1 MSPRTASRVLLVL
14 LALLAGGV
22 ALAGD
27 WTAKPLSGLLPGGE
41 KKEAQQSFRGKLVS
55 RDDSDEDGNPVTRA
69 FLESDD
75 GELIPLP
82 CERKDK
88 EAGAL
93 KKAAGK
99 ALGGNDS
106 CWDYM
111 GQQVEVVGSVQSVTK
126 KTKRYRRLAKITG
139 ISPLP

>member
-1 MSPRTASRVLLVL
+1 MNTHATGRTFIALTAS
-14 LALLAGGV
+14 LAAGL

-27 WTAKPLSGLLPGGE
+27 WTAKPLSGLLPGGD
-41 KKEAQQSFRGKLVS
+41 KKEEQQTFRGKMIS
-55 RDDSDEDGNPVTRA
+55 KADTDDDGNAITRA

-75 GELIPLP
+75 GDLIPLP

-88 EAGAL
+88 SAGRL
-93 KKAAGK
+93 KKTAGK

-111 GQQVEVVGSVQSVTK
+111 GEQVEVVGSVQSVTK

>member
-1 MSPRTASRVLLVL
+1 MSTRTSSRWL
-14 LALLAGGV
+14 LALVASLAGGV

-27 WTAKPLSGLLPGGE
+27 WTAKPLSGLLPGGD
-41 KKEAQQSFRGKLVS
+41 KKEEQQSFRGKLVS

-88 EAGAL
+88 DTGVL

-106 CWDYM
+106 CWGYM

>member
-1 MSPRTASRVLLVL
+1 MFARTSSRLL
-14 LALLAGGV
+14 LALVVSLASGL
-22 ALAGD
+22 AFAGD
-27 WTAKPLSGLLPGGE
+27 WTAKPLSGLLPDGDR
-41 KKEAQQSFRGKLVS
+41 KEEQQSFRGRLVS
-55 RDDSDEDGNPVTRA
+55 RDDSDEDGNPVSRA

-88 EAGAL
+88 DKGAL

-99 ALGGNDS
+99 ALGGDDS